1 MFSLFNFSSIFFR
14 GSADPIC
21 PYVRTPMNRPHLRV
35 TQLAL
40 SLSYRSRAADTTHD
54 GHLLM
59 TSLCTF
65 SQFSVSAAVPTL
77 GAMSRRRVPATFTA
91 LHTATDTQPRTHA
104 PLHSRLQRQHYQH
117 LYNKKLCY
125 RRRTPRCA
133 MSVEIL
139 STVAQL

>member
-1 MFSLFNFSSIFFR
+1 
-14 GSADPIC
+14 
-21 PYVRTPMNRPHLRV
+21 MNRPHLRV

-40 SLSYRSRAADTTHD
+40 SLSYRSRAADTMHD

-91 LHTATDTQPRTHA
+91 LHTATDTQPRRCTVDCSA
-104 PLHSRLQRQHYQH
+104 NTTSIYTTRSCATADGPRDALCQSKSCQLLHNCKVVQQQQPPPTPFYGHYTGQPA
-117 LYNKKLCY
+117 LAG
-125 RRRTPRCA
+125 T
-133 MSVEIL
+133 S
-139 STVAQL
+139 S